1 MSERPFSQDHP
12 LVVAHRGASAT
23 NPENTLEAFE
33 AAIAAGAGAIE
44 FDVRLTADGAPV
56 VMHDATVDR
65 TTDGRGPV
73 RSLSLAEIAA
83 LRIRAG
89 EGVTHVP
96 TLRETLEFVSGRIG
110 IDVEIKNI
118 PGEPDFDGQGQ
129 PVVEAVIDTLTAVGF
144 TSPVMVTSF
153 NPWSVAWARERE
165 PQLVTGLLTDPG
177 VEGPVAL
184 AFACEQGHPW
194 VLPFSGMVTAA
205 GPSWPAAVHE
215 LGMSLGTWVVD
226 DPTAALTLMR
236 SGVDAVATNDP
247 GPLVTARREALGS

>member
-1 MSERPFSQDHP
+1 
-12 LVVAHRGASAT
+12 
-23 NPENTLEAFE
+23 LESFE
-33 AAIAAGAGAIE
+33 PAPAPPPDAIE

-73 RSLSLAEIAA
+73 RAMSLAEIGA
-83 LRIRAG
+83 LRVQASDG
-89 EGVTHVP
+89 STQVP
-96 TLRETLEFVSGRIG
+96 TLHETLELVSGRIG

-129 PVVEAVIDTLTAVGF
+129 PVVEAVLEALTAVGF
-144 TSPVMVTSF
+144 TGPVMVTSF

-165 PQLVTGLLTDPG
+165 PQLITGLLTDPG
-177 VEGPVAL
+177 VEAPVAL
-184 AFACEQGHPW
+184 AFAREQGHPW

-205 GPSWPAAVHE
+205 GPSWPADVHA

-226 DPTAALTLMR
+226 DPTAALALMR

-247 GPLVTARREALGS
+247 GLLVTARREALGS

>member
-23 NPENTLEAFE
+23 HAENTLEAFE
-33 AAIAAGAGAIE
+33 AAIEAGADAVE
-44 FDVRLTADGAPV
+44 FDVRLTADGHPV

-73 RSLSLAEIAA
+73 RAMSLAEIGT
-83 LRIRAG
+83 LRVRG
-89 EGVTHVP
+89 DDETRVP
-96 TLRETLEFVSGRIG
+96 TLRETLEVVSGRIG

-129 PVVEAVIDTLTAVGF
+129 PVVDAVLDTLAAVGF
-144 TSPVMVTSF
+144 TGPAMVTSF

-165 PQLVTGLLTDPG
+165 PRLITGLLTDPG
-177 VEGPVAL
+177 VEAPVAL
-184 AFACEQGHPW
+184 AFAREQGHPW
-194 VLPFSGMVTAA
+194 VLPFSGMVSAEDA
-205 GPSWPAAVHE
+205 SWPQDVHA

-226 DPTAALTLMR
+226 DPAAALTLMR

-247 GPLVTARREALGS
+247 APLVAARREAFGR

>member
-12 LVVAHRGASAT
+12 LIVAHRGASAT
-23 NPENTLEAFE
+23 YPENTLEAFE
-33 AAIAAGAGAIE
+33 AAIGAGADAIE

-73 RSLSLAEIAA
+73 RAMSLAEIGA
-83 LRIRAG
+83 LRVQASDG
-89 EGVTHVP
+89 STHVP
-96 TLRETLEFVSGRIG
+96 TLHETLELVSGRIG

-129 PVVEAVIDTLTAVGF
+129 PVVEAVLEALTAVGF
-144 TSPVMVTSF
+144 TGPAMVTSF
-153 NPWSVAWARERE
+153 NPWSVAWGRERE
-165 PQLVTGLLTDPG
+165 PQLITGLLTDPG
-177 VEGPVAL
+177 VEAPVAL
-184 AFACEQGHPW
+184 AFAREQGHPW

-205 GPSWPAAVHE
+205 GPSWPADVHA

-226 DPTAALTLMR
+226 DTAAALALMR

-247 GPLVTARREALGS
+247 GPLVVARREALGS

>member
-12 LVVAHRGASAT
+12 LVVAHRGDSAT
-23 NPENTLEAFE
+23 YPENTLEAFE
-33 AAIAAGAGAIE
+33 AAIAAGADAIE

-56 VMHDATVDR
+56 LMHDATVDR

-73 RSLSLAEIAA
+73 RSLSLAQIGA
-83 LRIRAG
+83 LHVQANDG
-89 EGVTHVP
+89 PAHVP
-96 TLRETLEFVSGRIG
+96 TLLETLEFVSDRIG

-129 PVVEAVIDTLTAVGF
+129 PVVEAVLDTLMTVGF
-144 TSPVMVTSF
+144 TGPVMVTSF

-165 PQLVTGLLTDPG
+165 PQLITGLLTEPG
-177 VEGPVAL
+177 VEAPVAL
-184 AFACEQGHPW
+184 AFAREQGHPW

-205 GPSWPAAVHE
+205 GPSWPADVDA
-215 LGMSLGTWVVD
+215 LAMSLGTWVVD
-226 DPTAALTLMR
+226 DPAAALALMR

-247 GPLVTARREALGS
+247 GPLVAARREAFGS

>member
-23 NPENTLEAFE
+23 YPENTLEAFE
-33 AAIAAGAGAIE
+33 AAIGAGADAIE
-44 FDVRLTADGAPV
+44 FDVRLTADGTPV

-73 RSLSLAEIAA
+73 RAMSLAEIGA
-83 LRIRAG
+83 LRVQASDG
-89 EGVTHVP
+89 STHVP
-96 TLRETLEFVSGRIG
+96 TLRETLELVSGRIG

-129 PVVEAVIDTLTAVGF
+129 PVVEAVLEALTAVGF
-144 TSPVMVTSF
+144 TGPAMVTSF
-153 NPWSVAWARERE
+153 NPWSVAWGRERE
-165 PQLVTGLLTDPG
+165 PQLITGLLTDPG
-177 VEGPVAL
+177 VEAPVAL
-184 AFACEQGHPW
+184 AFAREQRHPW
-194 VLPFSGMVTAA
+194 VLPFSGMVTSA
-205 GPSWPAAVHE
+205 GPSWPADVHA

-226 DPTAALTLMR
+226 DTAAALALMR

-247 GPLVTARREALGS
+247 GPLVVARREALGS